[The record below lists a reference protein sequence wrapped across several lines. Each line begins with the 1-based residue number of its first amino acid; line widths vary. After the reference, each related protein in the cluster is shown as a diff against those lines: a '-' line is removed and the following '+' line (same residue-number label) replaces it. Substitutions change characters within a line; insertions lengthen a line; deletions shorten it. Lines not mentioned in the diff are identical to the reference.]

1 MASTGLPLWPVCA
14 GMLHTWSALLGTPEG
29 RIYGAAAAVRL
40 FLRGRLCR
48 ETISA
53 PLLPPAPAS
62 PCSVSCSG
70 PDGNMDT
77 QSHISFLPSATSI
90 AESFT
95 CEHCGGISDR

>member
-1 MASTGLPLWPVCA
+1 MASAGLPLLPVGT
-14 GMLHTWSALLGTPEG
+14 GMLHTRGALLGTPEG

-48 ETISA
+48 KTISA
-53 PLLPPAPAS
+53 PLFPPAPAS
-62 PCSVSCSG
+62 PCPVRRSS
-70 PDGNMDT
+70 PDGNMDAH
-77 QSHISFLPSATSI
+77 SLVSFLPAATSY